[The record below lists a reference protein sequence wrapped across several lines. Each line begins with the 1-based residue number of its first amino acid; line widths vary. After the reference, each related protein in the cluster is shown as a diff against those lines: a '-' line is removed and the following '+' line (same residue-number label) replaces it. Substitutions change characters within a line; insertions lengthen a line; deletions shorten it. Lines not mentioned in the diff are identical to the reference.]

1 MDHIEVYTQYG
12 EFVLSADT
20 MDEAFL
26 ELCEYIRNI
35 YVKKS
40 VQQKRNKINI

>member
-1 MDHIEVYTQYG
+1 MGTFKMEQVMDHIEVYTQYG

-26 ELCEYIRNI
+26 KLCEYIKNI
-35 YVKKS
+35 YLNKS
-40 VQQKRNKINI
+40 A

>member
-1 MDHIEVYTQYG
+1 MGNYKMEQVMDHIEVYTQYG

-26 ELCEYIRNI
+26 ELCEYIRNT
-35 YVKKS
+35 YSKKS
-40 VQQKRNKINI
+40 A